1 MNLYNIQEQ
10 IIRQLAVS
18 QSCIIIGKCADYV
31 LRDYPNV
38 ISVYIEVPR
47 EACVRSIMGKMG
59 VSEPE
64 AHRLIIKTD
73 KYRAD
78 YYKYYT
84 GGHEWTNPINYDL
97 TLNSDR
103 IGRDECVNLLN
114 WYCKEKFHL

>member
-1 MNLYNIQEQ
+1 M
-10 IIRQLAVS
+10 
-18 QSCIIIGKCADYV
+18 
-31 LRDYPNV
+31 RDYLNV
-38 ISVYIEVPR
+38 ISVYIEAPR

-59 VSEPE
+59 GSEPE

-78 YYKYYT
+78 YYNYYT

>member
-1 MNLYNIQEQ
+1 MYRVML
-10 IIRQLAVS
+10 
-18 QSCIIIGKCADYV
+18 
-31 LRDYPNV
+31 
-38 ISVYIEVPR
+38 
-47 EACVRSIMGKMG
+47 EAFVRSIMEKMG

-64 AHRLIIKTD
+64 VHRLIIKTD

-114 WYCKEKFHL
+114 WYCKEKGSIIFFVGLTLPRYRFSKPYASLDMNLRQCVG

>member
-1 MNLYNIQEQ
+1 M
-10 IIRQLAVS
+10 
-18 QSCIIIGKCADYV
+18 
-31 LRDYPNV
+31 RDYPNV
-38 ISVYIEVPR
+38 ISVYIEAPR

-73 KYRAD
+73 KYRTD